1 MALPSIKQALLEEID
16 RLTTEQQARVL
27 EYTRSL
33 QQPLPSATSGEDLIA
48 LIRELNFDP
57 ADLAAMET
65 AIAEGCG
72 KIDWDEW

>member
-1 MALPSIKQALLEEID
+1 MALPSIKQTLLDEID
-16 RLTTEQQARVL
+16 KLTAEQQARVL
-27 EYTRSL
+27 EFTRSL
-33 QQPLPSATSGEDLIA
+33 QQPLPPATSGEDLIA
-48 LIRELNFDP
+48 LVQELAFDP